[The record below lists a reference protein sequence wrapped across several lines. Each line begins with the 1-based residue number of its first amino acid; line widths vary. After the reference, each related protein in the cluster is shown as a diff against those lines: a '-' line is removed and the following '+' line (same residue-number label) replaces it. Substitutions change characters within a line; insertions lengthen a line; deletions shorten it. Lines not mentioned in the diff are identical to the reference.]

1 MDSSTTEN
9 DTSLQIPTVVFSMIS
24 HLKNNTYRVE
34 FMKELDSLFT
44 DDALFIGKVILP
56 VGNTETIINP
66 VTKRDFS
73 FIINRTCKG
82 INKLN
87 IQNKFLIDKE

>member
-1 MDSSTTEN
+1 VNPVVGEASITV
-9 DTSLQIPTVVFSMIS
+9 DTLIPQRIA
-24 HLKNNTYRVE
+24 KRG
-34 FMKELDSLFT
+34 
-44 DDALFIGKVILP
+44 FIGKVILP

-82 INKLN
+82 IEKLKRE
-87 IQNKFLIDKE
+87 NKFLIDK